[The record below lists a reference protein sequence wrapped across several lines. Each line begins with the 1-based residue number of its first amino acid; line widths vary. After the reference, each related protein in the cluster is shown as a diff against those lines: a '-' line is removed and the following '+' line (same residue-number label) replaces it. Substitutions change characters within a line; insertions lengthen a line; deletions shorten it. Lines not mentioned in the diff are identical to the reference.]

1 MIRKSTTSQKADSI
15 SQWDAVLAYMDVEEQ
30 QRVEATR
37 RFQDAMYRRGE
48 IMREISAKEYVVK
61 KIPGR
66 GDTFFVLEHQ
76 FDKFKNIEVQAI
88 KTAGTSVLWQGL
100 PDELRLKMQ
109 EIAVEQQLRNA
120 FICLQAVV
128 MSFSQDAAVA
138 GLGSMVALDSN
149 NFRETS
155 EIESDL
161 SAEIESILNK
171 DDPKRYYQI

>member
-1 MIRKSTTSQKADSI
+1 
-15 SQWDAVLAYMDVEEQ
+15 
-30 QRVEATR
+30 
-37 RFQDAMYRRGE
+37 
-48 IMREISAKEYVVK
+48 
-61 KIPGR
+61 
-66 GDTFFVLEHQ
+66 
-76 FDKFKNIEVQAI
+76 
-88 KTAGTSVLWQGL
+88 
-100 PDELRLKMQ
+100 
-109 EIAVEQQLRNA
+109 
-120 FICLQAVV
+120 

>member
-1 MIRKSTTSQKADSI
+1 
-15 SQWDAVLAYMDVEEQ
+15 MDVEEQ

-109 EIAVEQQLRNA
+109 EIAVEQ
-120 FICLQAVV
+120 
-128 MSFSQDAAVA
+128 
-138 GLGSMVALDSN
+138 
-149 NFRETS
+149 
-155 EIESDL
+155 
-161 SAEIESILNK
+161 
-171 DDPKRYYQI
+171 